1 MADEM
6 IEYEEL
12 SAGRKD
18 GFVEF
23 VKEEVGKKERC
34 MQEEEEFHRRKVEGM
49 SEEVECTLENTRLYK
64 LYPLQTPGAPQFMKS
79 QQTNKY
85 FKNAHEVL

>member
-1 MADEM
+1 M

-12 SAGRKD
+12 SASRKD
-18 GFVEF
+18 GFLYGVCTEF

-34 MQEEEEFHRRKVEGM
+34 MQEEEEFHRGKVEGM

-64 LYPLQTPGAPQFMKS
+64 WYPLQTPGAPQFMR
-79 QQTNKY
+79 
-85 FKNAHEVL
+85 FCDH